1 MASGKI
7 VGVCKGTNP
16 NAYTFWVEWSA
27 SANAAGNYSI
37 LTAYSYVQRNDG
49 YPNSA
54 YDMDLPKENKY
65 IAIDGEKTYA
75 TELGLDTEYS
85 NKALVAKVVSK
96 KIYHNA
102 DGQKAITISSEFFG
116 MGSSSLT
123 SGSLSKRVSLDTI
136 DTGKPSFSEN
146 PHVVEISQTS
156 ATIGFDTADAI
167 DKIEYSIDGQKT
179 WVEVG
184 SKSFSVD
191 GLSPAT
197 RYQIFVRIRK
207 QSNKKTAISGMLQFE
222 TEAIYIESISVDDPI
237 LLDLGKAVKVNVS
250 YLPENASKP
259 VFRFVADNEGIVS
272 VDGTTLIGLAKG
284 TVGITIFA
292 EDGGGAY
299 ATTTAIVAKRVS
311 GVSVYPAELI
321 LAKGTTI
328 ELPVSISP
336 ADADNK
342 IYSLSSSDS
351 SVVSVSGSSI
361 SAIENGTAII
371 TAKTEDGGYSAE
383 CFVTV
388 VGQYTWYDYSEPLEI
403 LNAEDVQHIY
413 SNMQT
418 IHSLLVSKGYSLE
431 SLNEIDAQKSTP
443 LIEMLALLQN
453 IEYNLD
459 RLNNPE
465 ILSIYY
471 IEPKIIGDIAPDIN
485 DIWRWVQI
493 LNEMYNILMGDFG
506 KWQYILLND
515 GYPTINGRKLLIRG
529 ENIG

>member
-7 VGVCKGTNP
+7 IGVCKGTNP
-16 NAYTFWVEWSA
+16 NAYTFWVEWTA
-27 SANAAGNYSI
+27 SANVSGNYSV

-75 TELGLDTEYS
+75 TELGIDTEYS

-102 DGQKAITISSEFFG
+102 DGQKTITISSGFFG
-116 MGSSSLT
+116 MGSASLT
-123 SGSLSKRVSLDTI
+123 GGSLSKRVSLDTI

-146 PHVVEISQTS
+146 PHVVEISQNS

-184 SKSFSVD
+184 EKSFAIEN
-191 GLSPAT
+191 LLPAK
-197 RYQIFVRIRK
+197 RYQVFVRIRK
-207 QSNKKTAISGMLQFE
+207 QSNQKTAISGMLQFE
-222 TEAIYIESISVDDPI
+222 TEAIYVESISVDDPI
-237 LLDLGKAVKVNVS
+237 LLDLGKAVEVNVS
-250 YLPENASKP
+250 YLPSEASNP
-259 VFRFVADNEGIVS
+259 VFRFVADNDGIVS
-272 VDGTTLIGLAKG
+272 IDGSKLTGLSRG
-284 TVGITIFA
+284 TVGITVFS
-292 EDGGGAY
+292 EDGGGAF
-299 ATTTAIVAKRVS
+299 ATTTAVISKRVS
-311 GVSVYPAELI
+311 GVSIYPSELI
-321 LAKGTTI
+321 LAKGTTV
-328 ELPVSISP
+328 ELPISISP

-342 IYSLSSSDS
+342 AYSLSSSDNG
-351 SVVSVSGSSI
+351 VVSVSGNSI
-361 SAIENGTAII
+361 SAIENGTAVI
-371 TAKTEDGGYSAE
+371 TATTEDGGFSAD
-383 CFVTV
+383 CLVTV
-388 VGQYTWYDYSEPLEI
+388 VGEYTWYDYSEPLEI

-418 IHSLLVSKGYSLE
+418 VHSLLVSKGYSLDGLE
-431 SLNEIDAQKSTP
+431 KIDAQKSTP

-459 RLNNPE
+459 RLNDPE
-465 ILSIYY
+465 IISIYY
-471 IEPKIIGDIAPDIN
+471 IEPKTIGDIAPNIN
-485 DIWRWVQI
+485 DIWRWIQI

-506 KWQYILLND
+506 KWQYILLDD
-515 GYPTINGRKLLIRG
+515 GYPTINGKKLLIRG